1 MKAKLMRRD
10 PLVVLELTQDEAV
23 MLRKALD
30 AARGTSVEKGTLL
43 SDGAVRELAA
53 ELLELHSANERQDAE
68 IDRLSSALEAA
79 RLELVRL
86 RRAATPWVEG

>member
-1 MKAKLMRRD
+1 MKSSTPPTVVEERRSS
-10 PLVVLELTQDEAV
+10 
-23 MLRKALD
+23 ALY
-30 AARGTSVEKGTLL
+30 AARTHVEKGTLL

-53 ELLELHSANERQDAE
+53 ELLELHSAN
-68 IDRLSSALEAA
+68 DRLSSALEAA